1 MSLLAR
7 HDRFVLAAL
16 LALLAIAF
24 AVYAETFRS
33 MVAVWLQSNTY
44 LHGILILPMSAYLL
58 WRDRHLWLPLPFRQ
72 SALGLVLL
80 VLSVCAWLL
89 GALVSAQ
96 VVTQFA
102 LIGMLISI
110 VWTVLGADVVRAV
123 HFPLLFA
130 FFAVPFGEFLVPRL
144 MDWTA
149 DVTVFALQLSG
160 IPVLREGNYF
170 SLPSGNFAVIE
181 ACSGIRF
188 LIVTLVLGIF
198 FAYETFR
205 TWRKRVIFLAVA
217 AIAVVLANW
226 VRAYLVVL
234 SAHLTDMR
242 IGTGQSHIY
251 MGWVLFLAVI
261 TLLFWLGRRYDDANI
276 GAAANRA
283 TERRET
289 RDERSDRRIPVALV
303 ASLVVAILAAGPIV
317 LSSSQQ
323 IGPESPAQPS
333 LPRAAN
339 GWSGPEPVS
348 TGYRPAFVGASDYI
362 AGRYE
367 KDGQP
372 VEFFITFYGKQT
384 QSQELVGW
392 KSKLFDDEWR
402 MLGSGRAGVSL
413 PGEGGN
419 LAVGTMLIDRRGQR
433 IKLWYW
439 YDVGGRT
446 TSGQGTAKAV
456 QAWHAIT
463 GNRSGDALIVVA
475 SPDHGFGTAIDPEPL
490 DTFILDHHAEIKTCL
505 RRTVENPESCA
516 IAVMGA
522 RDGAP

>member
-1 MSLLAR
+1 MSQLAR
-7 HDRFVLAAL
+7 DDRFVLAAL

-24 AVYAETFRS
+24 AVYADTFLS
-33 MVAVWLQSNTY
+33 MVSVWLTSNTY

-72 SALGLVLL
+72 SALGLALL

-102 LIGMLISI
+102 LIGMLVSI
-110 VWTVLGADVVRAV
+110 AWTLLGADVMRAV

-170 SLPSGNFAVIE
+170 SLPSGNFAVIA

-205 TWRKRVIFLAVA
+205 SWRKRVVFLVVA
-217 AIAVVLANW
+217 AIAIVLANW

-234 SAHLTDMR
+234 SAHLTNMR

-251 MGWVLFLAVI
+251 MGWVLFLVVI
-261 TLLFWLGRRYDDANI
+261 TLLFWLGRRYDDPNDES
-276 GAAANRA
+276 AAIRV
-283 TERRET
+283 EKIQET
-289 RDERSDRRIPVALV
+289 QGERSDRRIPVALV
-303 ASLVVAILAAGPIV
+303 ATLVVAILAAGPIG
-317 LSSSQQ
+317 LNFSQQ
-323 IGPESPAQPS
+323 VGPESLAQPS
-333 LPRAAN
+333 LPRAADA
-339 GWSGPEPVS
+339 WSGPGPVT
-348 TGYRPAFVGASDYI
+348 TGYRPAFVGASDHI

-372 VEFFITFYGKQT
+372 VELFITFYGRQT

-402 MLGSGRAGVSL
+402 MLGSGRDGVSL

-419 LAVGTMLIDRRGQR
+419 LAVRTMLIDRPGQR
-433 IKLWYW
+433 IRLWYW
-439 YDVGGRT
+439 YDVGGRL
-446 TSGQGTAKAV
+446 TSGQSAAKAL

-463 GNRSGDALIVVA
+463 GNRSGDALVVVA
-475 SPDHGFGTAIDPEPL
+475 TPDYGFGTAIDPEPL
-490 DTFILDHHAEIKTCL
+490 DAFVLHHHAAIKTCL
-505 RRTVENPESCA
+505 RRAAGDQEPCA
-516 IAVMGA
+516 PAMVSA
-522 RDGAP
+522 RDEAP